1 MEVFAYRAVN
11 SSGEFVEAELATDG
25 VDSARELIA
34 ERGLTL
40 IELKARR
47 SASVRARRETE
58 SEETVIEFT
67 RSMGNLLRAGVSL
80 LQILEDLEVEA
91 EKRKW
96 RNRLRDLRLRIEG
109 GSTVSEAL
117 AAHPG
122 IFSEIYVSLVQAG
135 EESGQ
140 LPEIFSKLAEHL
152 EWRRTLRQQVCQALS
167 YPAIVLG
174 GMGLLIGLLTFFVFP
189 RLGAVFA
196 ALDVTLPLP
205 TRILLGVGQFGSRAW
220 PYFLGCF
227 LPLVLAAGRLR
238 HHPRVKRFLDR
249 VLLRVPVA
257 GHVVSMVAFSR
268 LSGSLATLL
277 SSGVQ
282 LDRALQLAQHAV
294 GNSVIAKAV
303 QRTRGRIQG
312 GETLAE
318 ALGNTGGFPHLLIR
332 LVRVGESSGDL
343 VGMLQNCN
351 EYYERE
357 LPRAIGRALSAAA
370 PMLVVLMG
378 FMVVWAALSIFL
390 PLLQMGSAIR

>member
-34 ERGLTL
+34 EQGLTL
-40 IELKARR
+40 IELKERR
-47 SASVRARRETE
+47 SASVGIRRETE
-58 SEETVIEFT
+58 SEDTVIEFT
-67 RSMGNLLRAGVSL
+67 RSMANLLRAGISL
-80 LQILEDLEVEA
+80 LQIFEDLAAET
-91 EKRKW
+91 EKRRW

-122 IFSEIYVSLVQAG
+122 IFSEIYISLVQAG

-140 LPEIFSKLAEHL
+140 LPQVFSKLAEHL
-152 EWRRTLRQQVCQALS
+152 EWRRTLRQQVRQALS

-174 GMGLLIGLLTFFVFP
+174 CMGLLIGLLTFFVFP
-189 RLGAVFA
+189 RLNAVFA
-196 ALDVTLPLP
+196 ALDVALPLP

-220 PYFLGCF
+220 PYFLGGL
-227 LPLVLAAGRLR
+227 LPLVLVAGRLR
-238 HHPRVKRFLDR
+238 HCPRVKHFLDG

-257 GHVVSMVAFSR
+257 GHVASMVTFSR
-268 LSGSLATLL
+268 FSGSLATLL

-294 GNSVIAKAV
+294 GNSVVARAL
-303 QRTRGRIQG
+303 QRTRDRVQG
-312 GETLAE
+312 GETLTE
-318 ALGNTGGFPHLLIR
+318 AFSNTGGFPHLLIR
-332 LVRVGESSGDL
+332 MARLGESSGDL

-357 LPRAIGRALSAAA
+357 LPRAISRVLAAAA

-378 FMVVWAALSIFL
+378 FMVVWVALSIFL
-390 PLLQMGSAIR
+390 PLLQIGSAIR